1 MSAHPKLVTYGE
13 EPLPFGRLLSNS
25 STTLVNCEVN
35 QARGVFEKIPKT
47 IGEIFGVNPG
57 ELARW
62 SDSAALSSFLGHDHS
77 DAALRRKLEQER
89 LESDERF
96 RLTIECLPTA
106 VIVANREGNM
116 FLLNSR
122 TTEMF
127 DYQRE
132 EMLGQRIEMLL
143 PHILR
148 KCRDE
153 KDTEVLVHPG
163 YKL

>member
-1 MSAHPKLVTYGE
+1 
-13 EPLPFGRLLSNS
+13 
-25 STTLVNCEVN
+25 
-35 QARGVFEKIPKT
+35 VFEKIPKT

-163 YKL
+163 YQTVNTDQELTECGKTAMNSWSRSHSHPFKSMVTSWFLAP